1 MMHEFL
7 KLHRLELIERCRAKV
22 ALRGLGRPAS
32 PESLFGVPV
41 FLDELIRTL
50 EVEQSSHPM
59 RSREISG
66 PSDGH
71 SGAVS
76 EVDDSARQ
84 HGIELQLKGFS
95 VDQVVHEYGDL
106 CQAITGMAFELE
118 APIETDEF
126 RTLNRCLDNAIA
138 GAVTEFNLQRD
149 VAAAD
154 TQAASLNQQL
164 GFFGH
169 EVRNHLTT
177 AMLAVSLIRGGSVGI
192 GGATGDVLD
201 RSLLELKRLV
211 DRSLAAVRL
220 GTGVPTHSTLI
231 PVCEFISETKISAS
245 MQAHARGCAF
255 FVPDVDP
262 RLFVRADPD
271 MLASA
276 LGNLLQ
282 NAFKFT
288 HPHSEVTLSA
298 IAVGD
303 RVLIEVEDNCG
314 GLPPGVGATM
324 FKPFVQGSKDRT
336 GLGLG
341 LSIARQAVEDNGGTL
356 SVRDQPGKGCVFTI
370 NLPRADSPR
379 TGEDDVDDT
388 ERSIDGQ
395 RRVAGRYRAGSN
407 SPSELSGEVSA
418 LHVRPR

>member
-1 MMHEFL
+1 MIGQGGQSRLAKMMHEFL

-22 ALRGLGRPAS
+22 ALRGPGQPAS
-32 PESLFGVPV
+32 PETRFGIPV
-41 FLDELIRTL
+41 FLHELIRTL

-76 EVDDSARQ
+76 EVDDSAKQ
-84 HGIELQLKGFS
+84 HGNELLLKGFS
-95 VDQVVHEYGDL
+95 VDQVVHDYGDL
-106 CQAITGMAFELE
+106 CQAITDMAVELE

-149 VAAAD
+149 VIAAD
-154 TQAASLNQQL
+154 MQAASLNQQL

-169 EVRNHLTT
+169 EVRNHLNT
-177 AMLAVSLIRGGSVGI
+177 AMLALSLIRSGSVGI
-192 GGATGDVLD
+192 SGATGNVLD

-211 DRSLAAVRL
+211 DRSLASVRL
-220 GTGVPTHSTLI
+220 VAGVPSHSNLI
-231 PVCEFISETKISAS
+231 SVCEFISDTKISAS
-245 MQAHARGCAF
+245 LEADSRGCAF
-255 FVPDVDP
+255 FVADVDP
-262 RLFVRADPD
+262 LLCVSADLD
-271 MLASA
+271 LLASA

-314 GLPPGVGATM
+314 GLPPGVAATM
-324 FKPFVQGSKDRT
+324 FKPFVQGSEDRT

-341 LSIARQAVEDNGGTL
+341 LSIARQAVEENGGTL
-356 SVRDQPGKGCVFTI
+356 SVRDVPGKGCVFTI
-370 NLPRADSPR
+370 DLPKAVYPR
-379 TGEDDVDDT
+379 TGDDDVDDT
-388 ERSIDGQ
+388 ERPLVDS
-395 RRVAGRYRAGSN
+395 V
-407 SPSELSGEVSA
+407 E
-418 LHVRPR
+418 

>member
-1 MMHEFL
+1 MLHAFL
-7 KLHRLELIERCRAKV
+7 KLHHDELIERCRAKV
-22 ALRGLGRPAS
+22 GLRGLGQLAS
-32 PESLFGVPV
+32 PQAHFGVPV

-66 PSDGH
+66 PSDGR

-76 EVDDSARQ
+76 EVDVSARQ
-84 HGIELQLKGFS
+84 HGIELLLKGFS
-95 VDQVVHEYGDL
+95 IEQVVHDYGDL
-106 CQAITGMAFELE
+106 CQAITDMAFELKS
-118 APIETDEF
+118 PIETDEF

-138 GAVTEFNLQRD
+138 GAVTEFNRQRD
-149 VAAAD
+149 VIAAD
-154 TQAASLNQQL
+154 VHAASLNQQL

-177 AMLAVSLIRGGSVGI
+177 AMLAVSLIRSGSVGI
-192 GGATGDVLD
+192 SGATGNVLD

-211 DRSLAAVRL
+211 DRSLASVRL
-220 GTGVPTHSTLI
+220 GAGEPSHSNLI
-231 PVCEFISETKISAS
+231 SVREFISDTKISATLE
-245 MQAHARGCAF
+245 ADARGCAF
-255 FVPDVDP
+255 FVADVDP
-262 RLFVRADPD
+262 LLCVTADLD
-271 MLASA
+271 LLASA

-314 GLPPGVGATM
+314 GLPPGVALTM
-324 FKPFVQGSKDRT
+324 FKPFVQSSEDRT

-341 LSIARQAVEDNGGTL
+341 LSIARKAVEENGGTL
-356 SVRDQPGKGCVFTI
+356 SVRDVSGKGCVFTI
-370 NLPRADSPR
+370 DLPRAVYPR
-379 TGEDDVDDT
+379 TSHDGADGAQRAVVD
-388 ERSIDGQ
+388 
-395 RRVAGRYRAGSN
+395 
-407 SPSELSGEVSA
+407 SA
-418 LHVRPR
+418 Q

>member
-22 ALRGLGRPAS
+22 ALRGLGQPVG
-32 PESLFGVPV
+32 PETRFGVPL
-41 FLDELIRTL
+41 FLQELIRTL

-66 PSDGH
+66 PADGH

-76 EVDDSARQ
+76 EIDDSAKQ
-84 HGIELQLKGFS
+84 HGNELLLKGFS
-95 VDQVVHEYGDL
+95 VDQVVHDYGDL
-106 CQAITGMAFELE
+106 CQAITDMAFELE

-149 VAAAD
+149 VVAAD
-154 TQAASLNQQL
+154 AQAASLNQQL

-169 EVRNHLTT
+169 EVRNQVTT
-177 AMLAVSLIRGGSVGI
+177 AMLAVSLIRDGKVGI
-192 GGATGDVLD
+192 SGATGDVLD
-201 RSLLELKRLV
+201 KSLLELKRLV

-220 GTGVPTHSTLI
+220 GAGVPPHSTLI
-231 PVCEFISETKISAS
+231 SVCEFISDTKISAS
-245 MQAHARGCAF
+245 MEAYTRDCAF
-255 FVPDVDP
+255 FVSDVDP
-262 RLFVRADPD
+262 RLRVSADRD

-314 GLPPGVGATM
+314 GLPPGVDATM
-324 FKPFVQGSKDRT
+324 FKPFVQASEDRT

-341 LSIARQAVEDNGGTL
+341 LSIARQAVEENGGTL
-356 SVRDQPGKGCVFTI
+356 SVRDVSGKGCVFTI
-370 NLPRADSPR
+370 DLPRVAYPR
-379 TGEDDVDDT
+379 TGDDDVGDT
-388 ERSIDGQ
+388 ERPLVDSVDS
-395 RRVAGRYRAGSN
+395 VD
-407 SPSELSGEVSA
+407 
-418 LHVRPR
+418 